1 MKESPE
7 NLSACQSTTTRRTF
21 LKVFIG
27 VLTFLMGLALGIPL
41 VGSLLGSR
49 RQTARHAWSEVA
61 EVSSLPDDQPVRLN
75 FSSRTEDAYQRRP
88 MTHSVWVI
96 KHSQSDITVFSPICP
111 HLGCYYNW
119 DRQSGRF
126 ECPCHLSIF
135 SVDGRVL
142 SGPAPRPLDTLP
154 AKIEGGVLFTV
165 WERFK
170 VGIPQKLTV

>member
-1 MKESPE
+1 MEESPE
-7 NLSACQSTTTRRTF
+7 NMPACQSTATRRTF

-27 VLTFLMGLALGIPL
+27 VLAFLMGLALGIPL

-49 RQTARHAWSEVA
+49 RQTAHHAWSKVA
-61 EVSSLPDDQPVRLN
+61 EVSSLPIGQPVRLN
-75 FSSRTEDAYQRRP
+75 FSARTEDAYQRQTV
-88 MTHSVWVI
+88 THSVWVI
-96 KHSQSDITVFSPICP
+96 KNSQSNITVFSPICP
-111 HLGCYYNW
+111 HLGCYFNW

-135 SVDGRVL
+135 SVDGKVL
-142 SGPAPRPLDTLP
+142 SGPAPRPLDALP
-154 AKIEGGVLFTV
+154 VKIEDDVLFTV

>member
-7 NLSACQSTTTRRTF
+7 NLPTCQSTATRRTF

-27 VLTFLMGLALGIPL
+27 VLSFLMGLALGIPF
-41 VGSLLGSR
+41 VGTLLGSR
-49 RQTARHAWSEVA
+49 RQTARHTWSKVA
-61 EVSSLPDDQPVRLN
+61 EVSSLPIGQPVRVN
-75 FSSRTEDAYQRRP
+75 FSARTEDAYQRQTV
-88 MTHSVWVI
+88 THSVWVI
-96 KHSQSDITVFSPICP
+96 KHSQSNVTVFSPICP

-135 SVDGRVL
+135 SVDGKVL
-142 SGPAPRPLDTLP
+142 SGPAPRPLDALP
-154 AKIEGGVLFTV
+154 VKIEDGALFTV